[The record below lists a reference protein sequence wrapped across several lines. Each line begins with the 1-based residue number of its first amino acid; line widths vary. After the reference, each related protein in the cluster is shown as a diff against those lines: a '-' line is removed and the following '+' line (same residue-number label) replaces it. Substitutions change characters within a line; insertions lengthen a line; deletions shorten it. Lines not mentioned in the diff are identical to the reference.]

1 MKVSDVPESAYN
13 SRYSE
18 FGGFFISLRVHP
30 SHPYIGAFT
39 DPPIHSG
46 TINIDH

>member
-1 MKVSDVPESAYN
+1 MCLKVLITPGI
-13 SRYSE
+13 YSE